1 MNDLAHELDAMFADA
16 PLPSDTIG
24 ALRIVLEQLGE
35 FEPVLAFLADDSG
48 RILATHGAMDRV
60 SADVLHRI
68 AMSIS
73 TPSAP
78 EAFETTTMDREEGPP
93 WTVLSRRVSAGD
105 GGDGYFGAVLARE
118 PQEPDTA
125 RMSLQAISAWVD
137 VAWNATCMRD
147 QLSRARTRNQH
158 LLVERTTL
166 AGENADI
173 VARTLQE
180 REDRLTEKR
189 EHIMQLEGLVAE
201 RSAELRAARDQAEH
215 ANQAKSEFLAN
226 MSHEIR
232 TPMTA
237 IIGFAETLL
246 DPTLSEDQRSDA
258 VATICRNGKHLLE
271 LINDILD
278 LSKIEAGRLDIEWT
292 SCSIGRVVVDAMALL
307 QHRCDTKR
315 LALHVEFDGPL
326 PETIQSDP
334 TRLRQILINLVGN
347 AIKFTET
354 GSVRLVIRVVDRDS
368 APMIEMD
375 VIDTGIGMTREQ
387 ASRLFK
393 PFGQADASTTRKFG
407 GTGLGLSIS
416 RRLARKMGGDIRVL
430 SSEVGTGSQFR
441 ATVAAGSLE
450 GVNWIDAP
458 RLSTFAAK
466 RESAAASVVSAQCLS
481 GRRILLAEDGPDNQR
496 LISHVL
502 NRAGAEVI
510 AAENGKVAIGFALA
524 APDEDLGPFD
534 LILMDM
540 QMPVMDGYA
549 ATKLLRK
556 RGHAGPIIALTAHAM
571 AGDREKCLQAGCTD
585 YATKPIDREKLIALI
600 HKYTTVESGA
610 PCGELQTTAP

>member
-1 MNDLAHELDAMFADA
+1 MNDLAHELNVMFADA
-16 PLPSDTIG
+16 PLPSDDVG
-24 ALRIVLEQLGE
+24 ALRIVVEQLTE
-35 FEPVLAFLADDSG
+35 FEPVLAFLADGSG
-48 RILATHGAMDRV
+48 RILATHGAMDSV
-60 SADVLHRI
+60 SADDLHRI
-68 AMSIS
+68 AMAIS

-78 EAFETTTMDREEGPP
+78 ETFETTTMDREAGPP
-93 WTVLSRRVSAGD
+93 WAVLSRRVSAGD
-105 GGDGYFGAVLARE
+105 GGDGYFGALLTLE
-118 PQEPDTA
+118 PQELDTA
-125 RMSLQAISAWVD
+125 RMSLQAVSDWVD
-137 VAWNATCMRD
+137 VAWNATCLRD
-147 QLSRARTRNQH
+147 QLSQARTRNQH

-173 VARTLQE
+173 VARILHE
-180 REDRLTEKR
+180 REDRLAEKR
-189 EHIMQLEGLVAE
+189 EHIMQLEGQVAE

-246 DPTLSEDQRSDA
+246 EPTLSEDQRRDA

-271 LINDILD
+271 LVNDILD
-278 LSKIEAGRLDIEWT
+278 LSKIEAGQLDIEWT
-292 SCSIGRVVVDAMALL
+292 SCSIGRVVADAAALL

-315 LALHVEFDGPL
+315 LALRVEFDGPL
-326 PETIQSDP
+326 PETIRSDP

-347 AIKFTET
+347 AIKFTEV

-368 APMIEMD
+368 APMVEMD

-387 ASRLFK
+387 ARRLFK
-393 PFGQADASTTRKFG
+393 PFSQADASTTRQFG

-430 SSEVGTGSQFR
+430 SSEVGTGSRFR

-450 GVNWIDAP
+450 GVKWIDSP
-458 RLSTFAAK
+458 RLSTFTPKYEPEDSPA
-466 RESAAASVVSAQCLS
+466 VPAQCLN

-496 LISHVL
+496 LIAHVL

-510 AAENGKVAIGFALA
+510 VADNGKVAISFALA

-549 ATKLLRK
+549 ATKLLRR

-585 YATKPIDREKLIALI
+585 YATKPIDREKLIGLI
-600 HKYTTVESGA
+600 YKYTSVESGA
-610 PCGELQTTAP
+610 PCGELVTRAP